1 MSPIFTSHWNGDTP
15 LLVTATPPPLTGIL
29 FLAFIFGLG
38 DDYSI
43 FVSDGILSRYKYGI
57 DKLKSYRSSIILSAI
72 TTIIG
77 TGVLIFSQHPA
88 LYSIAVLS
96 VTGMICVVI
105 ASLTLQLLLYD
116 VLIDSRKKRGF
127 SPLELRDFL
136 RATRGLDVFLP
147 SAFNS
152 AVIRGLP

>member
-1 MSPIFTSHWNGDTP
+1 M
-15 LLVTATPPPLTGIL
+15 LL
-29 FLAFIFGLG
+29 GLLCLG
-38 DDYSI
+38 LKVLHPSR
-43 FVSDGILSRYKYGI
+43 FVFVGRYAQLLENAEI
-57 DKLKSYRSSIILSAI
+57 SARA
-72 TTIIG
+72 
-77 TGVLIFSQHPA
+77 GVLIFSQHPA